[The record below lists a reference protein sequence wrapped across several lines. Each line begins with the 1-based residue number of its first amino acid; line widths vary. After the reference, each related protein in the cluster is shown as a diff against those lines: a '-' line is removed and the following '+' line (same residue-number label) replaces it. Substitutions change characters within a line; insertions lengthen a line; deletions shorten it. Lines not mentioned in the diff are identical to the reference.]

1 MTTKDKIK
9 AFIEENAKYKVGQTV
24 FFRSSGK
31 PYYAKVT
38 SVHIDC
44 SEGDFAYR
52 GGLYDS
58 YIGLESKLY
67 GSIEELRNAVV
78 KELQA
83 DADRWRNMYKVDA
96 YDTND

>member
-1 MTTKDKIK
+1 MTKKEKIN
-9 AFIEENAKYKVGQTV
+9 AFINENAKYKVGQTV

-38 SVHIDC
+38 SVRIDC

-52 GGLYDS
+52 GGLHDS

-67 GSIEELRNAVV
+67 GSIEELRNAVI

-96 YDTND
+96 YD